1 MNLGINYFLNESPG
15 IALDNFKAYFDF
27 ISGNNP
33 LLINNKSGDLN
44 ISGEIKNI
52 SLPINL
58 NNFYKNTGEA
68 FFNSGSYIK
77 IHNITGV
84 DLTNFTISFIYE
96 NLRNGGATIISN
108 IKTGLL
114 NTFNEFGVPQEN
126 TIYKGFELGV
136 TSNNKLYFEYYSQ
149 NGPDIFISDF
159 SLSNRNS
166 VFLSFIENNI
176 VIGYYDFYKNTLFSN
191 NFIIDSEFIF
201 DPQSLY
207 IGYNP
212 DASGL
217 FNFNQLFT
225 GFISEFLLFSPA
237 IYNYDVVS
245 INSGYAHTYI
255 PGSLATVTTIIS
267 GITGYV
273 DQLTGYTS
281 GVTGIESSGT
291 GIIQDEWGV
300 SYTGFQ
306 DIELSGL
313 IPLSGTV
320 AISGQIDSFTE
331 EILTGESLSLDY
343 TFLNS
348 LGKNNINFLS
358 KIDSEDIL
366 ELNSYTDYSNL
377 NNIQKNIRLSK
388 DFIENKF
395 YISNEINFSGT
406 PVVFIN
412 GQAHLS
418 GNLLLTGSPY
428 SSGIFLLND
437 YYYNEDLR
445 EFIFN
450 NIYNENDSA
459 FIDIENVN
467 ETLFIKDFS
476 TNTGANITLTG
487 WNDNLNKFYF
497 NGQKLINGIDYKT
510 LLPQLQDS
518 LTGTTGYYD
527 AFGRNFSINTNG
539 EILVVGA
546 PSKRNNSSQTVGS
559 IEIFKR
565 VNSKYNLI
573 QGITGTISGESFG
586 NNLSTSSDGRII
598 AVSNSS
604 PNNGRVWIYQSNNLS
619 NWSLYQTLSGN
630 AGSSFFGER
639 LALSLDG
646 TVLTVGSPPDVVAPN
661 STGSIWVYTGGFNR
675 TWTQT
680 QKITGLMNSVGFAN
694 IGWPANPVLNSGGTV
709 LGIGFDSK
717 NVGGDLSAGAVSIY
731 TGVGGVYNFSQE
743 LIGDPVGQSSGDLFG
758 RSLAITDVGN
768 ILTVGSLHDQI
779 FENGTLDG
787 ALFIF
792 ETGSDRKFFLKQ
804 KLKGDLDPLLRQNDR
819 FGYFT
824 DMSADGSIIITS
836 SQHDEG
842 SALPTTNQSV
852 GAFWVYRKN
861 TFGTWDQI
869 HKEVGTGINNF
880 FGLVCKLSRD
890 GSTIVIGEQP
900 FLFGLGSRGSTKIY
914 SQDVFS
920 VNDVIFENI
929 NPLYSGTTGVL
940 IGIPKSY
947 NNTIIELGQNLF
959 SFNTKYLYNLTE
971 IYKNG
976 IRQTIGTDY
985 LELPVLDSNNG
996 TGFFDLKPDLI
1007 YNNEGF
1013 IFS

>member
-58 NNFYKNTGEA
+58 NDFYKNTGEA

-245 INSGYAHTYI
+245 INSGYAHNYVS
-255 PGSLATVTTIIS
+255 GSLISITNIIS
-267 GITGYV
+267 GITGYA
-273 DQLTGYTS
+273 DQITGYLS
-281 GVTGIESSGT
+281 GVTGIESVPT
-291 GIIQDEWGV
+291 GVIIDEWGV

-388 DFIENKF
+388 DFIENRF
-395 YISNEINFSGT
+395 YISNDINFSGT
-406 PVVFIN
+406 PIVFIN

-428 SSGIFLLND
+428 NSGIFLIND
-437 YYYNEDLR
+437 YYYNENLR

-450 NIYNENDSA
+450 NDYNENDSA

-467 ETLFIKDFS
+467 DILYIKNFAIES
-476 TNTGANITLTG
+476 GNGEIVLTG
-487 WNDNLNKFYF
+487 WNDNLNKIYF
-497 NGQKLINGIDYKT
+497 NGQKLVNGIHYKT
-510 LLPQLQDS
+510 LLPKLISS
-518 LTGTTGYYD
+518 LSGTTGYFD
-527 AFGRNFSINTNG
+527 GFGIQFNINRDGTILFVAASQHKNNLNQTIGKVYIYKKNGQQYSLIQEISGLAINGNFGYNLSSSQDGKVLTVSDLNSKVFIYESNNFSNWN
-539 EILVVGA
+539 LV
-546 PSKRNNSSQTVGS
+546 R
-559 IEIFKR
+559 
-565 VNSKYNLI
+565 
-573 QGITGTISGESFG
+573 
-586 NNLSTSSDGRII
+586 
-598 AVSNSS
+598 
-604 PNNGRVWIYQSNNLS
+604 
-619 NWSLYQTLSGN
+619 TLSGN
-630 AGSSFFGER
+630 GSNGFGER
-639 LALSLDG
+639 LALSPDG
-646 TVLTVGSPPDVVAPN
+646 SVLSIGSRIDFVAPN
-661 STGSIWVYTGGFNR
+661 STGSMWIYTGGFNQ
-675 TWTQT
+675 TWNLT
-680 QKITGLMNSVGFAN
+680 QKITGLMNPIGFAD
-694 IGWPANPVLNSGGTV
+694 IGWPANQVLNSGGTT
-709 LGIGFDSK
+709 LCIGFDSK
-717 NVGGDLSAGAVSIY
+717 KVGSDPFAGVVSVY
-731 TGVGGVYNFSQE
+731 TGINGVYNLSQE
-743 LIGDPVGQSSGDLFG
+743 LIGDSVGQSSGDLFG
-758 RSLAITDVGN
+758 RSLAITDIGN
-768 ILTVGSLHDQI
+768 ILSVGSLHDQI
-779 FENGTLDG
+779 FEKGTVDG

-792 ETGSDRKFFLKQ
+792 ETGVNKLFSLKQ
-804 KLKGDLDPLLRQNDR
+804 KLKGDLDPFLRQNDR
-819 FGYFT
+819 FGYYA
-824 DMSADGSIIITS
+824 DMSSDGNIILTS

-842 SALPTTNQSV
+842 SAQPQTNQSV
-852 GAFWVYRKN
+852 GAFWVYRRN
-861 TFGTWDQI
+861 INGLWDLL
-869 HKEVGTGINNF
+869 HKEVGTGINNY
-880 FGLVCKLSRD
+880 FGLQSKLSRD
-890 GSTIVIGEQP
+890 GSTIAVGVNSLVGGNVGFIGSLKLYQ
-900 FLFGLGSRGSTKIY
+900 
-914 SQDVFS
+914 QDPFS
-920 VNDVIFENI
+920 VNDIIFEKST
-929 NPLYSGTTGVL
+929 PLYNETTGIL
-940 IGIPKSY
+940 MAIPKSY